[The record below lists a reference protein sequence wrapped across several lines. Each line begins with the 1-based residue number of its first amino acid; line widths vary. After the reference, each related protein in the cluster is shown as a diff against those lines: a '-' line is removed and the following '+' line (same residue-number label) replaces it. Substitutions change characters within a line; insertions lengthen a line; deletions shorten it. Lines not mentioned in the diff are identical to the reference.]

1 MCAPTERYVL
11 SNGDHPMV
19 EWKQPMA
26 KATEEGEEREGA
38 KRPNHYSRGVN
49 VCPGKKIS
57 CFFFMHTHKIVNC
70 VDGSVVKKK

>member
-1 MCAPTERYVL
+1 
-11 SNGDHPMV
+11 MV

-57 CFFFMHTHKIVNC
+57 CFFFHAHAQ
-70 VDGSVVKKK
+70 DS